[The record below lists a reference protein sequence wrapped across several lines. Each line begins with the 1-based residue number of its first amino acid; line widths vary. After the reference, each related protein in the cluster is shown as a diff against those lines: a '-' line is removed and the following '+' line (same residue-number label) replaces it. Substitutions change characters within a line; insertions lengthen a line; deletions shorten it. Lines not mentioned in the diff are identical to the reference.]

1 MNVIEPARSLLDF
14 LQTGGFVLWGIFL
27 LSSLLWAIILERY
40 WFLYRVYPGYV
51 EGWVHLWNERSDKN
65 SWYARKIR
73 ESIISRAKLQM
84 EHSLVFIKTLIVLGP
99 LFGLLGTVTGMME
112 VFDMMA
118 LTGDNDARVLA
129 SGISRATLTTMAGL
143 LIALTGMYPAINLK
157 QRAKRETEHLTD
169 TLQYQERGR

>member
-1 MNVIEPARSLLDF
+1 VIEPVRSILDF

-27 LSSLLWAIILERY
+27 LSSLLWGTILERY
-40 WFLYRVYPGYV
+40 WFHYRVYPRHAQ
-51 EGWVHLWNERSDKN
+51 GWILQWNERRDKK

-73 ESIISRAKLQM
+73 KGIISRARLRL

-99 LFGLLGTVTGMME
+99 LFGLMGTVTGMME

-143 LIALTGMYPAINLK
+143 LIALTGMYPAIHLR
-157 QRAKRETEHLTD
+157 QRAKRETERLTD
-169 TLQYQERGR
+169 TLQYQEREP